1 MKLSMNIGYLVKLF
15 PLEEVCRMVASA
27 GFDAVDYSLEFMK
40 ERGHCFSG
48 DNYLRLAE
56 EIRKTLIREGVPATQ
71 THAPFS
77 FANYADKAEFDD
89 FIFPNVARSVEISA
103 ALGAEVVV
111 VHPLHHMLY
120 EGHEEEIF
128 QMNMAYFRSLI
139 PIAKDCG
146 IKIAVENMFQRDPR
160 RGVITHDTCS
170 TIKEFVRYIDAL
182 DSEWITAC
190 LDVGHV
196 GLPLQRDEAWDF
208 IRALGH
214 DRLGSLHI
222 HDNSYKLDEH
232 NLPYMG
238 KIDWDEVTKAL
249 GEIDYTG
256 DFTYEVRLQNLNS
269 SADAK
274 LLSLALDYAAK
285 IGKHLV
291 AKVDQN
297 RPLV

>member
-1 MKLSMNIGYLVKLF
+1 M
-15 PLEEVCRMVASA
+15 
-27 GFDAVDYSLEFMK
+27 
-40 ERGHCFSG
+40 
-48 DNYLRLAE
+48 
-56 EIRKTLIREGVPATQ
+56 
-71 THAPFS
+71 
-77 FANYADKAEFDD
+77 
-89 FIFPNVARSVEISA
+89 
-103 ALGAEVVV
+103 
-111 VHPLHHMLY
+111 
-120 EGHEEEIF
+120 
-128 QMNMAYFRSLI
+128 
-139 PIAKDCG
+139 
-146 IKIAVENMFQRDPR
+146 
-160 RGVITHDTCS
+160 
-170 TIKEFVRYIDAL
+170 L
-182 DSEWITAC
+182 DSPWITAC
-190 LDVGHV
+190 LDLGHCGLVGQ
-196 GLPLQRDEAWDF
+196 LPQNM

-222 HDNSYKLDEH
+222 HDNGYKLDEH